1 MSQENVETARRFIEA
16 TRSGEGPWTEAFVA
30 VSDPSIEHIRL
41 PAASGPEMYSGH
53 DGLRRWFADM
63 AAIWQEWRTE
73 IEEIVD
79 AGPETVAARIRFIA
93 VGRDSGVPVEARL
106 GLVCVLRAGKVLRS
120 RTYASGEE
128 ALEAV
133 GLSA

>member
-1 MSQENVETARRFIEA
+1 MCIPIYRPAEKLAGRFRKRAQLGRAGFPLGWTIPAGGRDTGRAMSQENVETARRFIEA

-63 AAIWQEWRTE
+63 AA
-73 IEEIVD
+73 
-79 AGPETVAARIRFIA
+79 
-93 VGRDSGVPVEARL
+93 
-106 GLVCVLRAGKVLRS
+106 
-120 RTYASGEE
+120 
-128 ALEAV
+128 
-133 GLSA
+133 